1 MPKATLAALGK
12 NKAALKAVLLYHV
25 VKGSVPAS
33 KVVTLESATTLDA
46 GKTVKITVSGKTVK
60 VNGATVTTADVMAS
74 NGIIHVINKVLIPS
88 GM

>member
-1 MPKATLAALGK
+1 M
-12 NKAALKAVLLYHV
+12 LLYHV